1 MIQIEQIGT
10 LLEQAY
16 NVQFDSFSCKNH
28 VKEMHVCMLH
38 RQYIC
43 ENTLDASLDT
53 RKYLYFTL
61 NFLSYKK

>member
-28 VKEMHVCMLH
+28 VEEMHVCMLH
-38 RQYIC
+38 RKHIC
-43 ENTLDASLDT
+43 EKTLDASLYT

-61 NFLSYKK
+61 IFLFYKK